1 MIGTNNDDN
10 GTIGKTGLGNRKMK
24 LVKTSV
30 EFSEMP
36 LKVCLASIYPKPRP
50 AV

>member
-10 GTIGKTGLGNRKMK
+10 GKTELGNRKMK

-36 LKVCLASIYPKPRP
+36 LKVCLASTPQAGRRSNE
-50 AV
+50 